1 MRGTITTRHAFSAAL
16 LIALLLLTA
25 CTRTSSIEFVESGTR
40 FTPTELDGH
49 VSTLD
54 APDLVGV
61 NVAQAAALR
70 RKSLADLRAQG
81 DEAAALADELTEQ
94 STKDTRAVPYYAESA
109 YENDRAV
116 WIVLEMFGPEGGA
129 LDATRLWVLDRQT
142 GSVVRSTSFR

>member
-1 MRGTITTRHAFSAAL
+1 MLGTITIRYVCSVAVIIAF
-16 LIALLLLTA
+16 LLLTA
-25 CTRTSSIEFVESGTR
+25 CTNTSSIEFIESGAR
-40 FTPTELDGH
+40 FTPTELDSH
-49 VSTLD
+49 VSALD

-61 NVAQAAALR
+61 DVDQAAVLR
-70 RKSLADLRAQG
+70 RESLTDLRAQG
-81 DEAAALADELTEQ
+81 DEAAALADKLTEQ

-109 YENDRAV
+109 FEDDRAV